1 MEGTLP
7 DIVTYCR
14 NVFIPVTNICRNKCG
29 YCGFRRKP
37 DENDAHLMGVE
48 EIIPILENG
57 KKAGCTEALFTFG
70 EYAEEVTEYRE
81 WLNELGYS
89 TTVEYVAELCEIA
102 IEIGLLPH
110 TNAGILDSSQL
121 KILKPLNASL
131 GLMLE
136 TTAKLDAPD
145 MAHNDCDGKDP
156 AVRLDAI
163 ETAGKLEIPF
173 TTGIL
178 IGIGETVDDRIESLQ
193 EIANIHERYGHIQEV
208 IIQNFMP
215 KSNTPMSQ
223 HKPPTKQE
231 MIQAVS
237 LAHDILPDDVAVQVA
252 PNLIDPNLLIQ
263 SGASDLGGISPTTID
278 WINPEAQWPSVS
290 NLQKMVA
297 GVSVKLRERLPIYP
311 QYIEKGWY
319 GGGVKELVE
328 TLADEDGYR
337 KI

>member
-1 MEGTLP
+1 M
-7 DIVTYCR
+7 
-14 NVFIPVTNICRNKCG
+14 PV
-29 YCGFRRKP
+29 
-37 DENDAHLMGVE
+37 D

-70 EYAEEVTEYRE
+70 EYAEEVLEYQE

-89 TTVEYVAELCEIA
+89 TTVEYVAKLCEAA

-110 TNAGILDSSQL
+110 ANAGILDTHQL

-136 TTAKLDAPD
+136 TTAKLDSPD
-145 MAHNDCDGKDP
+145 GAHNNCAGKDP

-163 ETAGKLEIPF
+163 KAAGKLKIPF

-178 IGIGETVDDRIESLQ
+178 IGIGETVDDRIGSLRA
-193 EIANIHERYGHIQEV
+193 ISNIHKKYGHIQEV

-215 KSNTPMSQ
+215 KPDTPMSH
-223 HKPPTKQE
+223 HKPPTEQE
-231 MIQAVS
+231 MVQAVS
-237 LAHDILPDDVAVQVA
+237 LARDILPDEVAIQVA
-252 PNLIDPNLLIQ
+252 PNLIDPSLLIQ

-290 NLQKMVA
+290 KLQEMV
-297 GVSVKLRERLPIYP
+297 GNTLLRERLPIYP
-311 QYIEKGWY
+311 QYIEKEWY
-319 GGGVKELVE
+319 GNSVKGLVE
-328 TLADEDGYR
+328 TLTDEDGYR
-337 KI
+337 KT

>member
-1 MEGTLP
+1 MMEGILP
-7 DIVTYCR
+7 DFVTYCR
-14 NVFIPVTNICRNKCG
+14 NVFIPVTNICRNRCG

-37 DENDAHLMGVE
+37 GDNDAHLMALE

-70 EYAEEVTEYRE
+70 EYAEEVVEYRE
-81 WLNELGYS
+81 WLNEFGYS

-145 MAHNDCDGKDP
+145 MAHDDCVGKDP

-163 ETAGKLEIPF
+163 EAAGKLKIPF

-178 IGIGETVDDRIESLQ
+178 VGIGETLDDRINSLQ
-193 EIANIHERYGHIQEV
+193 AIANIHERYGHIQEV
-208 IIQNFMP
+208 IIQNFIP
-215 KSNTPMSQ
+215 KPNTTMSQ
-223 HKPPTKQE
+223 QKPPTKQE
-231 MIQAVS
+231 MVQAVS
-237 LAHDILPDDVAVQVA
+237 LARDILPDDVVVQVA
-252 PNLIDPNLLIQ
+252 PNLIDPYLLIQ
-263 SGASDLGGISPTTID
+263 SGASDMGGISPTTID

-290 NLQKMVA
+290 NLQKMVK
-297 GVSVKLRERLPIYP
+297 GVQLRERLPIYP

-319 GGGVKELVE
+319 GSGVKELVE
-328 TLADEDGYR
+328 TLVDGNGYR
-337 KI
+337 KT

>member
-1 MEGTLP
+1 MP
-7 DIVTYCR
+7 DFVTYCR
-14 NVFIPVTNICRNKCG
+14 NVFIPVTNICRNRCG
-29 YCGFRRKP
+29 YCGFRRDP
-37 DENDAHLMGVE
+37 GDNDAHLMPLWD
-48 EIIPILENG
+48 IIPILKNG
-57 KKAGCTEALFTFG
+57 KKAGCTEVLFTFG
-70 EYAEEVTEYRE
+70 EYAEEIVEYRE

-89 TTVEYVAELCEIA
+89 TTVEYVAELCKTA
-102 IEIGLLPH
+102 IDIGLLPH

-121 KILKPLNASL
+121 KVLKPLNASL

-136 TTAKLDAPD
+136 TTAKLDAD
-145 MAHNDCDGKDP
+145 GGAHHNCAGKHP

-163 ETAGKLEIPF
+163 KAAGKLNIPF

-178 IGIGETVDDRIESLQ
+178 VGIGETVDDRIDSLQ
-193 EIANIHERYGHIQEV
+193 AIANIHETYGHIQEV

-215 KSNTPMSQ
+215 KSGTTMSQ

-237 LAHDILPDDVAVQVA
+237 LARDILPCDIAVQVA
-252 PNLIDPNLLIQ
+252 PNLIDPYLLVR

-278 WINPEAQWPSVS
+278 WINPEAEWPGVS
-290 NLQKMVA
+290 KLQKMMR
-297 GVSVKLRERLPIYP
+297 SVHLRERLPIYP

-319 GGGVKELVE
+319 GSGVKRLIE

-337 KI
+337 KA

>member
-1 MEGTLP
+1 MRDDTLP
-7 DIVTYCR
+7 DFVTYCR

-29 YCGFRRKP
+29 YCGFKREP
-37 DENDAHLMGVE
+37 DNNDAHLMPVE

-70 EYAEEVTEYRE
+70 EYAEEVAEYRE
-81 WLNELGYS
+81 WLQDLGYL

-121 KILKPLNASL
+121 KVLKPLNASL

-136 TTAKLDAPD
+136 TTAKLDAPG
-145 MAHNDCDGKDP
+145 MAHNDCVGKDP

-163 ETAGKLEIPF
+163 KAAGKLKIPF
-173 TTGIL
+173 TTGVL
-178 IGIGETVDDRIESLQ
+178 IGIGETVDDRIKSLQ
-193 EIANIHERYGHIQEV
+193 AIANIHERYGHIQEV

-215 KSNTPMSQ
+215 KHGTPMS
-223 HKPPTKQE
+223 HHNPPTEQE

-237 LAHDILPDDVAVQVA
+237 LAREILPDDVAVQVA
-252 PNLIDPNLLIQ
+252 PNLIDPYLLIQ

-278 WINPEAQWPSVS
+278 WINPEAEWPSVS
-290 NLQKMVA
+290 KLQNMVR
-297 GVSVKLRERLPIYP
+297 SIHLRERLPIYP
-311 QYIEKGWY
+311 QYIEKRWY
-319 GGGVKELVE
+319 GNSVKELVE

-337 KI
+337 KT

>member
-1 MEGTLP
+1 MP
-7 DIVTYCR
+7 DFATYCR

-29 YCGFRRKP
+29 YCGFRREP
-37 DENDAHLMGVE
+37 DDNDAHLMPVE
-48 EIIPILENG
+48 EITPILENG

-70 EYAEEVTEYRE
+70 EYAEEVEEYRE

-89 TTVEYVAELCEIA
+89 TTVEYVAELCKIA

-110 TNAGILDSSQL
+110 TNAGILGTSQL

-145 MAHNDCDGKDP
+145 DAHYNCAGKDP

-163 ETAGKLEIPF
+163 KAAGKLEIPF

-178 IGIGETVDDRIESLQ
+178 VGIGETVDDRIESLQ
-193 EIANIHERYGHIQEV
+193 TIANIHDRYGHIQEV

-215 KSNTPMSQ
+215 KPGTPMSH
-223 HKPPTKQE
+223 HKPPTEQE
-231 MIQAVS
+231 MVQVVS
-237 LAHDILPDDVAVQVA
+237 LARDILPDDIAVQVA
-252 PNLIDPNLLIQ
+252 PNLIDPYLLIQ

-290 NLQKMVA
+290 KLQDMVR
-297 GVSVKLRERLPIYP
+297 SVHLRERLPIYP

-319 GGGVKELVE
+319 GSSVKGLVE

-337 KI
+337 KT

>member
-1 MEGTLP
+1 MMEGTLP
-7 DIVTYCR
+7 DFVTYCR
-14 NVFIPVTNICRNKCG
+14 NVFIPVTNICRNRCG

-37 DENDAHLMGVE
+37 GDKDAHFMAVE

-70 EYAEEVTEYRE
+70 EYAEEVVEYRE

-136 TTAKLDAPD
+136 TTAKLDGPD
-145 MAHNDCDGKDP
+145 MVHDDCVGKDP

-163 ETAGKLEIPF
+163 EAAGKLKIPF

-178 IGIGETVDDRIESLQ
+178 VGIGETLDDRINSLQ
-193 EIANIHERYGHIQEV
+193 AIANIHETYGHIQEV

-215 KSNTPMSQ
+215 KPNTTMSQ
-223 HKPPTKQE
+223 QKPPTKQE
-231 MIQAVS
+231 MVQAVS
-237 LAHDILPDDVAVQVA
+237 LARDILPDDVVVQVA
-252 PNLIDPNLLIQ
+252 PNLIDPYLLIQ
-263 SGASDLGGISPTTID
+263 SGASDMGGISPTTID
-278 WINPEAQWPSVS
+278 WINPEAQWPSVF
-290 NLQKMVA
+290 NLQKMVK
-297 GVSVKLRERLPIYP
+297 GVQLRERLPIYP

-319 GGGVKELVE
+319 GSGVKELVE
-328 TLADEDGYR
+328 TLVDGNGYR
-337 KI
+337 KT